1 VVLRENCVVLFL
13 TLLHV
18 DEGVAR
24 ACHKN
29 GRRALIKWIV
39 RNLEV
44 AKLTLDDAL
53 ATNAHLSYELLT
65 LPVPEEDLIVGF
77 ACERYNHA
85 LLTRAEGASD
95 ELLGVVCI
103 AVLDL
108 LWKSLLA
115 LSACHVED
123 GKLSFVASGAPLA
136 HSQIL
141 LALRKSHMS
150 NGLRVLRA

>member
-1 VVLRENCVVLFL
+1 MVLRENCVIFLL

-18 DEGVAR
+18 NESVAG
-24 ACHKN
+24 ACHQN

-44 AKLTLDDAL
+44 AKLTLNDAL
-53 ATNAHLSYELLT
+53 AANADLSNELLT

-95 ELLGVVCI
+95 ELL
-103 AVLDL
+103 
-108 LWKSLLA
+108 
-115 LSACHVED
+115 
-123 GKLSFVASGAPLA
+123 
-136 HSQIL
+136 
-141 LALRKSHMS
+141 
-150 NGLRVLRA
+150 